1 MIASHTDSTGSEQH
15 NQLLSENRANAVH
28 DALMMKGISS
38 AHIQTVGYGEQYPVS
53 GNDTA
58 EGRQRNRR
66 VEVVISDE
74 KGNIPERTS
83 ALSNS

>member
-1 MIASHTDSTGSEQH
+1 MIEGHTDSTGSEQY
-15 NQLLSENRANAVH
+15 NQRLSENRAKAVR
-28 DALMMKGISS
+28 DALMMKGLNS
-38 AHIQTVGYGEQYPVS
+38 ARIQTVGYGEQYPAT
-53 GNDTA
+53 GNETT

-74 KGNIPERTS
+74 KGNIPQRTS